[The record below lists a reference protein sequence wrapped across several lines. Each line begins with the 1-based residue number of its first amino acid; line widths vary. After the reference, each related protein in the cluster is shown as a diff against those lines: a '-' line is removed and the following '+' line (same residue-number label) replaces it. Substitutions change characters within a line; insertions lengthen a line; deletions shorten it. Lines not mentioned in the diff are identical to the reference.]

1 MIKNNIQN
9 TGAILYASMVL
20 DSSPLGELNPLL
32 FVSVFSFKPGN
43 ENMTGEVVE
52 FAIFYILRNSPTHGS
67 SRGSLHKENLAGR
80 HWDQAVKNDFLRAA
94 GGCCERGF
102 RSEIG

>member
-32 FVSVFSFKPGN
+32 FVSVFSFRPGN

-52 FAIFYILRNSPTHGS
+52 FAIFYILRNSPT
-67 SRGSLHKENLAGR
+67 RGAESGINALENLTGC
-80 HWDQAVKNDFLRAA
+80 HWNQAVKNDFLCTA
-94 GGCCERGF
+94 GGRCERGF